1 VSHTRA
7 LQVVLA
13 WEQGRTGF
21 PWIDAIMTQL
31 QQVILGRG
39 IDSKRYMC
47 ICVFDG
53 FWCWYCMMFTGVGV
67 GRDTPSGA
75 PQRRVLPDEV

>member
-1 VSHTRA
+1 MSHTRA

-21 PWIDAIMTQL
+21 PWIDALMTQL
-31 QQVILGRG
+31 QQVIWGRG
-39 IDSKRYMC
+39 IDYIRD
-47 ICVFDG
+47 VDW
-53 FWCWYCMMFTGVGV
+53 FWCWYCMMFTGVAV
-67 GRDTPSGA
+67 GMDTPSGA